1 MNTEILPEFS
11 EVVTLADELSWEF
24 VFRYEGVGASGRGF
38 RHNYKIAWLIDEK
51 SSLHE
56 FISMLG
62 EDDDASLNLYDFYA
76 AYNVKFPDET
86 VCWVSHDGTGVGN
99 IADMSELLS
108 AILHDAGKNYHRA
121 VILNPGEISPEQLA
135 ELRVKIFQ
143 QFIYLRMCIPVIIRG
158 NSAMTRKRDMRLSVY
173 GAKKAGK
180 STIINAILGGEY
192 SPSSSELPTPCRIIY
207 TEDRIENRDI
217 FIEYEGRI
225 KYFSK
230 PEDLKNFM
238 AEKFRNAAKDSSPLK
253 DFHVT
258 LRAFPKIMRGVM
270 IVDTPGPNLAGAEG
284 HRNIAYSEIGA
295 EDICLFVM
303 NYSAHLTEDETA
315 LFDAVY
321 AKRKCPVII
330 ALNRI
335 DEMYSSE
342 VVKSYERAADY
353 IVSRLNA
360 LGYKDFLVVPVSA
373 LTAVYVN
380 EIDEAPEHKRV
391 SFSRHIE
398 DLRKKYKG
406 TDRNTA
412 VSFIRSVLKTQKDFH
427 GQDIKSSESLEET
440 GRISYFRSVIM
451 SLIGRLYN

>member
-1 MNTEILPEFS
+1 MNMEILPEFT
-11 EVVTLADELSWEF
+11 EVVTLTDELSWEF
-24 VFRYEGVGASGRGF
+24 VFRYEGVSESRKGLF
-38 RHNYKIAWLIDEK
+38 RHNYKIAWLIDER
-51 SSLHE
+51 SSLHD

-62 EDDDASLNLYDFYA
+62 EDDDDSLNLYDFYA

-86 VCWVSHDGTGVGN
+86 VSWVIHDHIVTT
-99 IADMSELLS
+99 DMAELLS
-108 AILHDAGKNYHRA
+108 AILHDAGKNYHGA
-121 VILNPGEISPEQLA
+121 VILNPGKISPEKLA
-135 ELRVKIFQ
+135 ELRVKILQ
-143 QFIYLRMCIPVIIRG
+143 QFIYLRMCIPVIILG
-158 NSAMTRKRDMRLSVY
+158 NSAMKRKRDMRLSVY

-192 SPSSSELPTPCRIIY
+192 SPSSSELPTPCRVIY

-238 AEKFRNAAKDSSPLK
+238 AGKFREAAKDSSPLK

-258 LRAFPKIMRGVM
+258 LRAFPKMMRGVT
-270 IVDTPGPNLAGAEG
+270 IVDTPGPNLAGADG
-284 HRNIAYSEIGA
+284 HRSIAYSEIGA

-321 AKRKCPVII
+321 AKRKAPVII

-380 EIDEAPEHKRV
+380 EIDEVPEHKRV

-406 TDRNTA
+406 TDKNTA
-412 VSFIRSVLKTQKDFH
+412 VSFIRSILKTQKDFH
-427 GQDIKSSESLEET
+427 GQDIKSSALLEET
-440 GRISYFRSVIM
+440 GRINYLRSVIM
-451 SLIGRLYN
+451 SLCGRLYS